1 MSSVV
6 PLSIGLILL
15 RLVYLPRA
23 RGKRWKRGAGGG
35 FGSIGAHLTPHISLT
50 FFTLYWFG
58 RHGSFV
64 LPWNMTSAS
73 FLFFSPLK

>member
-1 MSSVV
+1 MC
-6 PLSIGLILL
+6 LL

-23 RGKRWKRGAGGG
+23 RGNGGQGTWEAG
-35 FGSIGAHLTPHISLT
+35 FGSKGASGAYLTPHISLT
-50 FFTLYWFG
+50 FLTLYCFG

-64 LPWNMTSAS
+64 LPWNMASAS